1 MDILKQQT
9 RELREVDL
17 GQHVQRIHVSQLGG
31 PLQFSSQFVMRNK
44 PCIIEGAFEKWPA
57 LHKWNAEYITQKA
70 GAAVVTVDI
79 TPHGRGD
86 AVTSIDLTELQ
97 EEQQRGVKEN
107 VGLQLKQQ
115 REKKENTELGAQGSM
130 QCFITPCE
138 RKMLV
143 GQFFHLLRASRSM
156 SGIVPYVQHQNSS
169 LSEEFAFL
177 LADTQ
182 PELSW
187 ANEIF
192 GGPPE
197 AVNLWIGDDRSVT
210 SYHKDHYENMY
221 AVVRGTKIFHLLPP
235 SDLYRMYL
243 RRFPAAKWQCSGTPV
258 ACESKEQESML
269 QQLGITRLQPQL
281 LEPRSHVA
289 WTEVDPEPEDPEQA
303 AQDFPLYY
311 EEGLPEPL
319 IAEVGPGD
327 LLYLPACWYHRVSQ
341 TCSQSA
347 QGHDYVVAVN
357 FWYDM
362 AFSHSPWVSMK
373 LVEGLAEAL
382 KLKDEHA

>member
-1 MDILKQQT
+1 MAGLENVHQAFSPGFSRQVSHPGNEPLRFGISDWCRFLIQDITFISIHVRMQNNADLSQLKPNEQLSGHLMDILKQQT

-156 SGIVPYVQHQNSS
+156 SGIVPYVQ
-169 LSEEFAFL
+169 
-177 LADTQ
+177 
-182 PELSW
+182 
-187 ANEIF
+187 
-192 GGPPE
+192 
-197 AVNLWIGDDRSVT
+197 
-210 SYHKDHYENMY
+210 
-221 AVVRGTKIFHLLPP
+221 VR
-235 SDLYRMYL
+235 
-243 RRFPAAKWQCSGTPV
+243 
-258 ACESKEQESML
+258 
-269 QQLGITRLQPQL
+269 
-281 LEPRSHVA
+281 
-289 WTEVDPEPEDPEQA
+289 
-303 AQDFPLYY
+303 
-311 EEGLPEPL
+311 
-319 IAEVGPGD
+319 
-327 LLYLPACWYHRVSQ
+327 
-341 TCSQSA
+341 
-347 QGHDYVVAVN
+347 
-357 FWYDM
+357 
-362 AFSHSPWVSMK
+362 
-373 LVEGLAEAL
+373 
-382 KLKDEHA
+382 EH